1 MSDDGTVAID
11 YFSDVLCV
19 WAYVA
24 QIKVDE
30 IRTTFGSEVEIE
42 PRFITVFGDTAAKI
56 GVGWEDRGGFEGY
69 ARHVADVASGFPH
82 VAVHPELWT
91 RAIPASSM
99 GCHLL
104 LKAVQGLCQDGQLPK
119 SLELDG
125 TARPTTE
132 ALAWQLRVEF
142 FAAAREVGERGV
154 QGEITEALG
163 LPRAPIEARMAD
175 GRAFA
180 ALWSDMELQRAH
192 QVPGSPTWLLNQ
204 GRQRL
209 YGNVGYRILEANIQ
223 EALAA
228 GSSDLAS
235 WC

>member
-1 MSDDGTVAID
+1 MSDAEAVTID

-30 IRTTFGSEVEIE
+30 IREKFGSQVAIE

-56 GVGWEDRGGFEGY
+56 GTGWKERGGFEGY
-69 ARHVADVASGFPH
+69 ARHVAEVAAGFPH
-82 VAVHPELWT
+82 VVLHPETWK
-91 RAIPASSM
+91 RAIPPSSM

-104 LKAVQGLCQDGQLPK
+104 LESVRGLCDDGELPAT
-119 SLELDG
+119 LERG
-125 TARPTTE
+125 GARCPTTE
-132 ALAWQLRVEF
+132 ALAWQLRVAF
-142 FAAAREVGERGV
+142 FAHAKDVSAPAV
-154 QGEITEALG
+154 QGEIVEASG
-163 LPRAPIEARMAD
+163 LPRAPIEARMTD

-180 ALWSDMELQRAH
+180 ALWSDTELQRSH

-228 GSSDLAS
+228 GGSDLAS

>member
-1 MSDDGTVAID
+1 MSDDATVTID
-11 YFSDVLCV
+11 YFTDVLCV

-30 IRTTFGSEVEIE
+30 IRATFGSQVEIA

-56 GVGWEDRGGFEGY
+56 GTGWKDRGGFEGY
-69 ARHVADVASGFPH
+69 ARHVAAVAADFPH
-82 VAVHPELWT
+82 VTLHPEVWT

-104 LKAVQGLCQDGQLPK
+104 LEAVHELCRDGELPP
-119 SLELDG
+119 SLGEG
-125 TARPTTE
+125 EATRPTTE
-132 ALAWQLRVEF
+132 ALAWQLRIAF
-142 FAAAREVGERGV
+142 FAQARDVGDRGV
-154 QGEITEALG
+154 QGEIAEALG
-163 LPRAPIEARMAD
+163 LPRAPIESRIAD

-180 ALWSDMELQRAH
+180 ALWSDAELQRAH

>member
-1 MSDDGTVAID
+1 MSDDATVTID
-11 YFSDVLCV
+11 YFTDVLCV

-30 IRTTFGSEVEIE
+30 IRATFGSQVEIA

-56 GVGWEDRGGFEGY
+56 GTGWKDRGGFEGY
-69 ARHVADVASGFPH
+69 ARHVAAVAADFPH
-82 VAVHPELWT
+82 VTLHPEVWT

-104 LKAVQGLCQDGQLPK
+104 LEAVHELCRDGELPP
-119 SLELDG
+119 SLGEG
-125 TARPTTE
+125 GATRPTTE
-132 ALAWQLRVEF
+132 ALAWQLRIAF
-142 FAAAREVGERGV
+142 FSQARDVGDRGV
-154 QGEITEALG
+154 QGEIAEALG
-163 LPRAPIEARMAD
+163 LPRAPIESRIAD

-180 ALWSDMELQRAH
+180 ALWSDAELQRAH

>member
-1 MSDDGTVAID
+1 MNDSDAVTID

-30 IRTTFGSEVEIE
+30 IREKFGTEVAIE
-42 PRFITVFGDTAAKI
+42 PRFVTVFGDTAAKI
-56 GVGWEDRGGFEGY
+56 GVGWKERGGFEGY
-69 ARHVADVASGFPH
+69 ARHVAEVAADFPH
-82 VAVHPELWT
+82 VVLHPEAWT
-91 RAIPASSM
+91 RAVPASSM

-104 LKAVQGLCQDGQLPK
+104 LEAVRGLCEDGELPPT
-119 SLELDG
+119 LEAG
-125 TARPTTE
+125 GARRPTTE
-132 ALAWQLRVEF
+132 ALAWQLRLAF
-142 FAAAREVGERGV
+142 FAHAKDVGARGV
-154 QGEITEALG
+154 QGEIVEALR
-163 LPRAPIEARMAD
+163 LARAPIEARMSD

-180 ALWSDMELQRAH
+180 ALWSDTELQRTH

>member
-1 MSDDGTVAID
+1 MSGDRTVTIS
-11 YFSDVLCV
+11 YFSDVLCI

-30 IRTTFGSEVEIE
+30 IRAHFGSDVEIE
-42 PRFITVFGDTAAKI
+42 PCFVPVFGDTATKI
-56 GVGWEDRGGFEGY
+56 GVGWRDRGGFEGY
-69 ARHVADVASGFPH
+69 ARHVDEVAAGFPH
-82 VAVHPELWT
+82 VGVHPGLWR

-104 LKAVQGLCQDGQLPK
+104 LKAVQGLCAEGELQAALEGDGPP
-119 SLELDG
+119 
-125 TARPTTE
+125 RPTAE
-132 ALAWQLRVEF
+132 ALAWQLRVAF
-142 FAAAREVGERGV
+142 FAEARDVADRAV
-154 QGEITEALG
+154 QGEVVEHLG
-163 LPRAPIEARMAD
+163 LPRAPIEQRMAD
-175 GRAFA
+175 PRSFA
-180 ALWSDMELQRAH
+180 ALWSDIERQRTH

-209 YGNVGYRILEANIQ
+209 FGNVGYRILEANIQ

-228 GSSDLAS
+228 GSADLAS